1 LNREDP
7 DYGLGLFTETP
18 GEESFEMTKPT
29 PFQISICRLKEKVKE
44 VISKE
49 TRRKAALFGSMCDY
63 Y

>member
-1 LNREDP
+1 
-7 DYGLGLFTETP
+7 
-18 GEESFEMTKPT
+18 MTKPT